1 MKIALNALATF
12 TLLVSPG
19 LARDEPSRA
28 GDVLERPFAA
38 GGRVKMELSAGD
50 YDILA
55 GDDDKILVEWRVRDL
70 GQLRRVEIAADVE
83 GSEARIR
90 SKGPS
95 NHFHVT
101 IHVPARSDLDVRLTA
116 GDLEISGIEGHKAIR
131 SRAGD
136 IKVDMGR
143 VEDLAHV
150 AASLWAG
157 DLHAEPLGISKGG
170 VFRSLEWDGKGRYD
184 VRVRLLA
191 GDIRL
196 YSKTLRD

>member
-1 MKIALNALATF
+1 
-12 TLLVSPG
+12 
-19 LARDEPSRA
+19 
-28 GDVLERPFAA
+28 
-38 GGRVKMELSAGD
+38 MELSAGD

-55 GDDDKILVEWRVRDL
+55 GDDDKILVEWKVRDL
-70 GQLRRVEIAADVE
+70 GQLRKVEIAADVE
-83 GSEARIR
+83 GSEAWIR

-101 IHVPARSDLDVRLTA
+101 IHLPARSDLDVRLTA
-116 GDLEISGIEGHKAIR
+116 GDLEINGIEGHKAIR

-170 VFRSLEWDGKGRYD
+170 VFRSFEWDGKGRYD

-196 YSKTLRD
+196 YSKSVRD

>member
-1 MKIALNALATF
+1 MRIALNVLAAF
-12 TLLVSPG
+12 SLLASAG
-19 LARDEPSRA
+19 LAGDEASRA
-28 GDVLERPFAA
+28 SDALERPFAG
-38 GGRVKMELSAGD
+38 GGRVRMELSAGD

-55 GDDDKILVEWRVRDL
+55 GDDDKILVEWTVRDL
-70 GQLRRVEIAADVE
+70 GQLRSVEIATDIQ

-101 IHVPARSDLDVRLTA
+101 IRLPARSDLDVRLTA
-116 GDLEISGIEGHKAIR
+116 GDLEINGIEGNKSIR

-143 VEDLAHV
+143 VEDLGRV
-150 AASLWAG
+150 EASLWAG
-157 DLHAEPLGISKGG
+157 DLHAEPLGVSKGG
-170 VFRSLEWDGKGRYD
+170 IFRSFEWDGKGRFD

-196 YSKTLRD
+196 YSHALRD